1 MEEVKEKIVG
11 KKRRKYPEYFKTR
24 SFRTVTFQKSEDEEL
39 QKNARYLGI
48 KPTTFVRVAT
58 VAFMKGIKPLPKQ
71 VESEIAKIKYFWFNT
86 GNSLNQIAKR
96 VNIVKKATVFD
107 LMEAKT
113 KLKKLIT
120 QFEQSIRTLQTN
132 DFQDVHPQ
140 DGQL

>member
-1 MEEVKEKIVG
+1 MNESREKTIG
-11 KKRRKYPEYFKTR
+11 KKRQKYPEYFKTR
-24 SFRTVTFQKSEDEEL
+24 VFRTVTFQKPEDEEL
-39 QKNARYLGI
+39 QKNAQYLGV

-71 VESEIAKIKYFWFNT
+71 VERDIAKLKYFWFNT

-96 VNIVKKATVFD
+96 VNILKKATIFD

-113 KLKKLIT
+113 KLNKLIT
-120 QFEQSIRTLQTN
+120 QFEESIRTLQAN

-140 DGQL
+140 DGQF